1 MTLIFFIE
9 NLLDLSFFTISTSNQ
24 NDTGY
29 SISVHYSATQ
39 QASAF
44 NCRLN
49 DETFLPCQ

>member
-1 MTLIFFIE
+1 MLFFIE
-9 NLLDLSFFTISTSNQ
+9 NSLNLSFFTISTSNQ

-29 SISVHYSATQ
+29 SISVHYDATQ

-49 DETFLPCQ
+49 NQTFSPC